1 MLTVTSN
8 LSSTTNT
15 FSTLPSA
22 IAFNNKWTSVVSKA
36 PFSFKS
42 NVALNVATLI
52 VAMAYAIFQFA
63 YLYLR
68 KSLMSKEY
76 KVVVC
81 FLIPIFYLLL
91 ATFTLIVLFAKANV
105 QLDSN
110 FDTNIVDVLFVLVY
124 LSPSFHLLLLLMAG
138 LSYA

>member
-1 MLTVTSN
+1 M
-8 LSSTTNT
+8 
-15 FSTLPSA
+15 
-22 IAFNNKWTSVVSKA
+22 I
-36 PFSFKS
+36 
-42 NVALNVATLI
+42 LNVATLI
-52 VAMAYAIFQFA
+52 IAIAYAIFQFA

-91 ATFTLIVLFAKANV
+91 ATFTLIVLFAKVNV

-110 FDTNIVDVLFVLVY
+110 IDINIVDVLFVLVY